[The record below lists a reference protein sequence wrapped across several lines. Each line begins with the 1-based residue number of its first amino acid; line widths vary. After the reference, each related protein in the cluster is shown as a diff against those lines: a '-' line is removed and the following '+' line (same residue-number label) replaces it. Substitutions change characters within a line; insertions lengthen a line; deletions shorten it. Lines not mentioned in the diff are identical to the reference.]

1 MNLFKFAAPANFYPL
16 AGMFAPWFM
25 RVALVLSLVGLYW
38 GFFKTP
44 DVLTEQKEY
53 YRIIF
58 IHVAAVWM
66 GMWLYAMMVLWA
78 LIGLVFNTRL
88 SFMFASAI
96 APTGALFT
104 VIGLWTGAFWGQ
116 PSWGTYWDWDPRMT
130 SFLILLFLY
139 VGYMALQSAIDDKR
153 RADKAAAILAMVG
166 MVMVPVIYW
175 SVNCPNPAECSSLH
189 QESSTQHIE
198 PNILIAMFIMVLAFW
213 SYAFGVIL
221 MRLRNIILLREK
233 HTRWVQDLPEITGG
247 NTGDNKENTHG

>member
-1 MNLFKFAAPANFYPL
+1 MNLFKFAAPAIFYPL
-16 AGMFAPWFM
+16 AGKLAPWFI
-25 RVALVLSLVGLYW
+25 RAAIVLTLIGLYW

-58 IHVAAVWM
+58 IHVASVWM

-189 QESSTQHIE
+189 QESSFQNIE
-198 PNILIAMFIMVLAFW
+198 PNILIAMLIMVLAFW
-213 SYAFGVIL
+213 FYAFGVIL
-221 MRLRNIILLREK
+221 MRLRNIILQREK
-233 HTRWVQDLPEITGG
+233 HTRWIQDLPEIAAEK
-247 NTGDNKENTHG
+247 KEATHG